1 MLIGSQQVGWY
12 VPAPHCMVSV
22 VQRFCRVALGPGALE
37 LRTGNTLEMR
47 TTVLWQSKQR
57 LEKNFQTQSIL
68 EKREFIENK
77 GLTKVVRGTARTV
90 G

>member
-1 MLIGSQQVGWY
+1 
-12 VPAPHCMVSV
+12 MVSV
-22 VQRFCRVALGPGALE
+22 VQRFCRAALGPAALE
-37 LRTGNTLEMR
+37 LLRTGNTLEMR

-68 EKREFIENK
+68 EKREFIENE
-77 GLTKVVRGTARTV
+77 GLMKVVRGTSRTV

>member
-1 MLIGSQQVGWY
+1 M
-12 VPAPHCMVSV
+12 
-22 VQRFCRVALGPGALE
+22 ALGPAALE
-37 LRTGNTLEMR
+37 LLKTGNTLEMR

-68 EKREFIENK
+68 EKREFIENE
-77 GLTKVVRGTARTV
+77 GLMKVVRGTSRTV